1 MTALSHDL
9 AEEFP
14 GKADLIRRVAGE
26 SAHFANLLEK
36 NHHLWKE
43 IQQIQKDIRPA
54 EDAALE
60 ALEKQRL
67 SVLDEIAA
75 MLAKAE
81 QG

>member
-14 GKADLIRRVAGE
+14 GKADLIRRLADE
-26 SAHFANLLEK
+26 SAHFANLLEN

-43 IQQIQKDIRPA
+43 IQQIQKGIRPA
-54 EDAALE
+54 EDAALDT
-60 ALEKQRL
+60 LEKQRL

-75 MLAKAE
+75 MLASAE
-81 QG
+81 RG